1 MELDLLESTEIAVQP
16 LKKED
21 CLRVMTQ
28 MVKQNQMTPIY
39 YVKHQDGKLVL
50 VDSWARPAVPED
62 FGPDGMLI
70 MDRVIEY
77 V

>member
-1 MELDLLESTEIAVQP
+1 MKNQNVTVIMGGQVLSQDEGIRFLTTMA
-16 LKKED
+16 
-21 CLRVMTQ
+21 
-28 MVKQNQMTPIY
+28 KQNNMAPIY
-39 YVKHQDGKLVL
+39 YVEYQNGTPVV